1 MPQSACMSAFHWACV
16 SDHGGDGGSDWGELE
31 RARARSR
38 ASHWLEFV
46 TAESPSSDAE
56 VARLA
61 ESAIAVCRSSGVSGR
76 GSAAAV
82 LTSGSHSPSS

>member
-1 MPQSACMSAFHWACV
+1 MPQSACMSAFHWAWV
-16 SDHGGDGGSDWGELE
+16 SDHGGDDGRGRGELK
-31 RARARSR
+31 RARARPG
-38 ASHWLEFV
+38 ASQWLEFG

-82 LTSGSHSPSS
+82 LTSGGHTPSS